1 MAFRNNYSMI
11 KNSIMRMDKSKGY
24 NMYADH
30 SVIRND
36 DGSIPLEYEGNTL
49 LIKVDP
55 KLHTL
60 PFCLAALY
68 NDVDLIRYLLECD
81 SYIKNGSPIEKT
93 GSPTEKTGSPTEK
106 TGSPTEKW
114 NIVDLIE
121 SDFIL
126 VNTNSSFEWYDSF
139 TEIDEDP
146 YLMIGALSLASFF
159 GSAKSLEL
167 LLSCGAKP
175 TVEQIEG
182 RSAIHWACLKNN
194 VDCLKHLI
202 AYEVDVNVCDED
214 DRTPLHYTRTAEIAE
229 LLIKAGANVNHCCE
243 YGTPLHTQIKGFSLC
258 GKGNIQDWIDS
269 NEQPKI
275 IKLFMNAGADKMM
288 GDADG
293 YKPYDDAVERLMSH
307 VGSIITDE
315 SVKGLYESVMIM
327 TDSS

>member
-1 MAFRNNYSMI
+1 MI

-36 DGSIPLEYEGNTL
+36 DGSIPLEYEGHTL

-68 NDVDLIRYLLECD
+68 NDVELIRYLLECD
-81 SYIKNGSPIEKT
+81 SYIKNGSP
-93 GSPTEKTGSPTEK
+93 
-106 TGSPTEKW
+106 TEKW
-114 NIVDLIE
+114 DIVDLIE
-121 SDFIL
+121 SDYIL
-126 VNTNSSFEWYDSF
+126 VNTNSTFEWYDSF

-182 RSAIHWACLKNN
+182 RSAIHWACLKSN

-293 YKPYDDAVERLMSH
+293 YKPYEDAVERLMSH

-315 SVKGLYESVMIM
+315 FVKGLYESVMIM